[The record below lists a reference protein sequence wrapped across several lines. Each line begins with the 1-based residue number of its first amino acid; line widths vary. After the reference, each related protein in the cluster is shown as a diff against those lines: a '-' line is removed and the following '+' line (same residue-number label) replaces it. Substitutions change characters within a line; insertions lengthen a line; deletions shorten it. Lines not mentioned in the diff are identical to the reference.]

1 MTKVLILGSAPY
13 AIEAAGWPVG
23 LFDHVVAIHDAW
35 SIREDWTH
43 MIHRRDFSVDRRPV
57 LLEGDQKV
65 VTEAEFSPV
74 QTLYGGAPY
83 TGEGMA
89 FVAGYWALAALM
101 PSQIYYFGCDMI
113 DLGAGRTQGHEDQLG
128 EACRPHGMGENT
140 AAKARRLEYF
150 AAQETCGIGNLSP
163 YRSAL
168 PYQRVTLEGLDRLRP
183 ASVSPRDAEPARLR
197 EQRCGYPAALG
208 CGPSGAGREMADI
221 DAAWLRC
228 FEPRVA
234 AVA

>member
-113 DLGAGRTQGHEDQLG
+113 DLGAGRTQAHEDQLD
-128 EACRPHGMGENT
+128 EACRPHRMGENT

-163 YRSAL
+163 
-168 PYQRVTLEGLDRLRP
+168 
-183 ASVSPRDAEPARLR
+183 
-197 EQRCGYPAALG
+197 
-208 CGPSGAGREMADI
+208 
-221 DAAWLRC
+221 
-228 FEPRVA
+228 
-234 AVA
+234 

>member
-74 QTLYGGAPY
+74 QTLYGGASY

-101 PSQIYYFGCDMI
+101 PSQMYYFGCDMI

-128 EACRPHGMGENT
+128 EAGRPHRMGENT

>member
-1 MTKVLILGSAPY
+1 MTKVLILGCAPY

-65 VTEAEFSPV
+65 ITEAEFSPV
-74 QTLYGGAPY
+74 QTLYGGAPF
-83 TGEGMA
+83 TGGGMA
-89 FVAGYWALAALM
+89 FVAGYWVLASLA
-101 PSQIYYFGCDMI
+101 PSRIYYFACDMVE
-113 DLGAGRTQGHEDQLG
+113 LGGGRLYEGQDGPG
-128 EACRPHGMGENT
+128 EMRPAQRGGENLT
-140 AAKARRLEYF
+140 AKARRLEYF
-150 AAQETCGIGNLSP
+150 AAQAGCGIGNLSP

-183 ASVSPRDAEPARLR
+183 ASVSPRDAEPARQR
-197 EQRCGYPAALG
+197 ERRWDAPAAVG
-208 CGPSGAGREMADI
+208 TAVPAPDMTDI
-221 DAAWLRC
+221 DAAWIRC
-228 FEPRVA
+228 FAPRVA